1 MRCPSCGHS
10 ESKVIDSRS
19 SESQNATRRRR
30 ECLECGER
38 FTTYERLEEQPLMVQ
53 KSDGRT
59 EPFDF
64 AKLKRGILTAT
75 TKRPV
80 SSDQIDELIA
90 SIELD
95 LQNTF
100 TYTVS
105 SSMLGDMVLRKLKE
119 LDSVAYVRFASVYK
133 DFQDLEEFTHELKEL
148 ESES

>member
-10 ESKVIDSRS
+10 ESRVIDSRS

-30 ECLECGER
+30 ECSECGER
-38 FTTYERLEEQPLMVQ
+38 FTTYERLEEQPLVVQ

-64 AKLKRGILTAT
+64 AKLKSGILRAT

-80 SSDQIDELIA
+80 TSEQIDSLIA
-90 SIELD
+90 DIEFD

-100 TYTVS
+100 TYTVNS
-105 SSMLGDMVLRKLKE
+105 RVLGDMVLRKLKE
-119 LDSVAYVRFASVYK
+119 LDSVAYIRFASVYK